1 MLKEILQ
8 DAFIKK
14 KKKKRRDL
22 VFIQIQESFPC
33 IRLSEGKF

>member
-14 KKKKRRDL
+14 KKNRRDL